1 MSPTVTAPLKAS
13 RLLSAGALT
22 LSAAPAAAGVAP
34 SGRTI
39 RPQAPQPGMPGTRR
53 AAADPRAR
61 LAHPPTSPPSTASP
75 ASIAR
80 ARARPPSAACRW
92 CPAIGSAPRAAASS
106 SPSPTARRSISIA
119 TPRSSS
125 ADPLACASRAAA
137 STCASRRPSTPPNR
151 VTIDGP
157 GAWIDFQDDGEYR
170 IAVGG
175 TDAVEVELVVLRG
188 QAALSSEGGNVLV
201 PQSHRSVARDG
212 AAPSAPEWTNAGQT
226 TLERWAADREAMWQS
241 GQYASRQYLPAEL
254 ADYAATFDQHGTWQN
269 DETYGAVW
277 YPSST
282 AEDWRPYYDGRWD
295 YTSSYGWT
303 WIAGGDAWAYP
314 THHYGRW
321 NLGARGWHWIP
332 SRRWGAAWVYWA
344 VAPGYV
350 GWCPLGWNGR
360 PVLSVFHYDRSYP
373 SRWRDPYRAW
383 TVIPRTSFGRA
394 HVPGVH
400 ADRGR
405 LVREQPAFV
414 LQHRSPG
421 FAPPR
426 SPYPSPFNP
435 RLNAGTG
442 GTDRAPARGGVS
454 TIEPAQLRPLRQRPR
469 QPRRPR
475 RAARHR
481 VGGWH
486 DLRVAVRAGAALHA
500 AAGCPRDRRRGQRL
514 PPGARR
520 SVARCAH
527 PTAAGAIDGDRD
539 GDRDD
544 DGRGGA
550 GYAGPGYRVRDSP
563 GMSRPAERDRSPGMS
578 DSNAGSRRAVPRSD
592 PPARGDDDGDGGTPR
607 RRLPR
612 QRAGPRRLVTRRR
625 GGGDRSGGG
634 DRGGSR
640 GGDSAA
646 ATAAAAQRRRCRP
659 PASVMAAPSCVSMS
673 AVGRFLRRFAIAL
686 LFVLAAASGHG
697 RRRAR
702 RLHQRPA
709 ADLGARRLRAE
720 HDHARLLRRRRGR
733 RRVRD
738 PAPHR
743 HLLRPDPAGAAAGD
757 HGRRGRRVRHAH
769 GPQHHAHHRDA
780 GQGSASK
787 ASAPAPAR

>member
-22 LSAAPAAAGVAP
+22 LSALLLLPASAVGQDDQ
-34 SGRTI
+34 G
-39 RPQAPQPGMPGTRR
+39 QAPQPGIQAPGAQQQPEGETRAPAYIAAVDGLAR
-53 AAADPRAR
+53 LDRDGQSEAAERGVPLVPGDRLRTEGGRVELAFPNGTQVYLDRYTEVELADPLGLRVARGRLYVRVSSTIDAADP
-61 LAHPPTSPPSTASP
+61 
-75 ASIAR
+75 
-80 ARARPPSAACRW
+80 
-92 CPAIGSAPRAAASS
+92 
-106 SPSPTARRSISIA
+106 
-119 TPRSSS
+119 
-125 ADPLACASRAAA
+125 
-137 STCASRRPSTPPNR
+137 

-212 AAPSAPEWTNAGQT
+212 ATPSAPEWTNAGQT

-254 ADYAATFDQHGTWQN
+254 SDYAATFDQNGTWQN

-295 YTSSYGWT
+295 YTSTYGWT
-303 WIAGGDAWAYP
+303 WIAGGAGWAYP

-421 FAPPR
+421 VAPPR

-435 RLNAGTG
+435 RLNAGTS

-454 TIEPAQLRPLRQRPR
+454 TMSPRSYGRYGSDRDSRGGHAVPRGTASEEGTTSVSPYERARPYMPRPDARATGDEGSVYRRVPADQSP
-469 QPRRPR
+469 
-475 RAARHR
+475 
-481 VGGWH
+481 
-486 DLRVAVRAGAALHA
+486 VRSPSGAW
-500 AAGCPRDRRRGQRL
+500 RDR
-514 PPGARR
+514 
-520 SVARCAH
+520 
-527 PTAAGAIDGDRD
+527 DGDRD

-578 DSNAGSRRAVPRSD
+578 DSNAGSRRAVPRAD
-592 PPARGDDDGDGGTPR
+592 PPARSNDDDGGRGTRGGSSRDSGSRDSARTAAPR
-607 RRLPR
+607 R
-612 QRAGPRRLVTRRR
+612 ARRVARR
-625 GGGDRSGGG
+625 GGGDRSGGS

-640 GGDSAA
+640 GGDSGSS
-646 ATAAAAQRRRCRP
+646 RG
-659 PASVMAAPSCVSMS
+659 S
-673 AVGRFLRRFAIAL
+673 
-686 LFVLAAASGHG
+686 SGG
-697 RRRAR
+697 GAAR
-702 RLHQRPA
+702 RHP
-709 ADLGARRLRAE
+709 
-720 HDHARLLRRRRGR
+720 
-733 RRVRD
+733 
-738 PAPHR
+738 
-743 HLLRPDPAGAAAGD
+743 
-757 HGRRGRRVRHAH
+757 
-769 GPQHHAHHRDA
+769 
-780 GQGSASK
+780 
-787 ASAPAPAR
+787 